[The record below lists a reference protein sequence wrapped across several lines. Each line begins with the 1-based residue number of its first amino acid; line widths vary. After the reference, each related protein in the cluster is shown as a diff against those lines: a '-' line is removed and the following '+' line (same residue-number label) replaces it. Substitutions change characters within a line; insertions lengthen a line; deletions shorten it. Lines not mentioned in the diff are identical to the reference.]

1 MKRPAEGFTLL
12 ELLVAVIITLVLAGL
27 MLTVVTNTLNLWH
40 RTQDNFSTSAQ
51 ANLTLDMVERD
62 LQAAIF
68 RKDGGTWLAVDVINN
83 SDNLATHGW
92 LTPTAASKPAT
103 TESQRLVPVAAGTTP
118 LIGDARFGLSGVWLR
133 FITTNV
139 ESGGSPPIAVAYQI
153 ARPPLTGSPVAT
165 TPADGRYT
173 LFRAALS

>member
-1 MKRPAEGFTLL
+1 MNRPAEGFTLL

-68 RKDGGTWLAVDVINN
+68 RKDGGTWLAVAVINN
-83 SDNLATHGW
+83 SDNPATHGG
-92 LTPTAASKPAT
+92 LTPTAARQPAAP
-103 TESQRLVPVAAGTTP
+103 EA
-118 LIGDARFGLSGVWLR
+118 
-133 FITTNV
+133 
-139 ESGGSPPIAVAYQI
+139 
-153 ARPPLTGSPVAT
+153 
-165 TPADGRYT
+165 PA
-173 LFRAALS
+173 